1 MKDDLSRRDFLKVA
15 GFAVSGIAAAA
26 TLRAQEQ
33 DPPVEPD
40 EDAPNDDEDL
50 FGSDG
55 SQGDGDEEETRACP
69 QCGALMY
76 KDGNTWIC
84 ETCGYSYVE

>member
-1 MKDDLSRRDFLKVA
+1 MKDDLSRRDFLKIA

-33 DPPVEPD
+33 EPAPEEPG
-40 EDAPNDDEDL
+40 EDTPKDDEDL
-50 FGSDG
+50 FGSED
-55 SQGDGDEEETRACP
+55 QGDDEETRACP